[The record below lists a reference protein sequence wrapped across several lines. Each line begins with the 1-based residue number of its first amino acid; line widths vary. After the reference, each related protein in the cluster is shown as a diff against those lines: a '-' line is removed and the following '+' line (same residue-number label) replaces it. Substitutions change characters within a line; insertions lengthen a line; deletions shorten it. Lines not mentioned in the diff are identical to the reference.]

1 MSRTP
6 RLAAHLQHL
15 RQAAEQLPEIAA
27 ASMEKSAQD
36 GLRQSRDP
44 YGRPLAATK
53 PAGKLAAGAKFDEQ
67 VGRYRVRGRFT
78 SSALGGS
85 HAFDPAGHVRAGWRG
100 VVVAGEAILLG
111 THRAC
116 GWLGR
121 AWRGRPARLQRPQE
135 GQGLGVW
142 LQPLTKSVA
151 SALRPGGRRV

>member
-1 MSRTP
+1 VVSRTP

-27 ASMEKSAQD
+27 ASMERSAQD
-36 GLRQSRDP
+36 GLRRNRDP
-44 YGRPLAATK
+44 YGQPLARTQ
-53 PAGKLAAGAKFDEQ
+53 E
-67 VGRYRVRGRFT
+67 GRR
-78 SSALGGS
+78 
-85 HAFDPAGHVRAGWRG
+85 FDPAGHVRAGWRG

-135 GQGLGVW
+135 GQGLGAW